1 MPFVFRKYLN
11 RRPGLQALYKWMYI
25 LLLWFILQA
34 AFAIDQLGLKLDRI
48 EYNNISA
55 DNIAIDLISGTGESV
70 TLRISAGQLSLPYS
84 TVLKQ
89 LLIQCPSGSLTVTTL
104 RCSKGDFEVQH
115 PDQGKISGQIELSY
129 QLDGSSGQIAI
140 SNMTISEYNIAG
152 SMAFDNRGW
161 SVAIRGNQLDVS
173 WLRKI
178 IEPYEIW
185 PKDYSDESGNVD
197 VDVTVT
203 GSELQIQKMQGMIGM
218 HDLGFYGANAA
229 EDLSGEITF
238 EIDIKDGWQIK
249 SEGTLAAG
257 SVYVEPGITMEN
269 LRPGIA
275 LEVTEQPL
283 QFKVD
288 IELDNPLQ
296 QFNVRRFEFDQPGV
310 MTANINA
317 NVTLSEATQIHSAAV
332 SLTSSDAG
340 QLYNTWLQPFLLN
353 TQFNMLEA
361 AGDFKTE
368 FQILNNEIRHLDM
381 RFDDIH
387 VYDGNDRFHIAG
399 LDGSF
404 IINETAQ
411 PEMSGLSW
419 KGAGIYRL
427 NIGAGKIALESG
439 NLAMNIVDWEDVLV
453 LDGVLHIDALNIIN
467 AGKPD
472 MTVTLDGALTPIDM
486 TNFTQ
491 AMGLPIMSGNLTGTI
506 KGLTYHRGNLAVEGQ
521 IDIGVFDGQVVVRN
535 LNIEDLF
542 GLVPVLRADIDIQT
556 LDLELLTG
564 QFSFGK
570 IQGRLSG
577 KVHNLELQA
586 WQPVYF
592 EAELATPADDTSRHR
607 ISQQAVDN
615 LGYIGGGSINA
626 LSSGFLSIFKE
637 YSYGRLGIGCRLYNG
652 VCELSGVT
660 DTEDGFIIVSRG
672 GLLPPWIEVKGTGH
686 SITWT
691 SLVEGLRTIT
701 TRRPEFR

>member
-1 MPFVFRKYLN
+1 MLPWFV
-11 RRPGLQALYKWMYI
+11 
-25 LLLWFILQA
+25 LQA

-55 DNIAIDLISGTGESV
+55 DSIIIDLVAGSGESIAMQ
-70 TLRISAGQLSLPYS
+70 ISAKQLSLPYS
-84 TVLKQ
+84 AILNQ
-89 LLIQCPSGSLTVTTL
+89 LVIQCPSGSLTATTL
-104 RCSKGDFEVQH
+104 RCSEGVFEVSHQEH
-115 PDQGKISGQIELSY
+115 GNISGQIEMTY
-129 QLDGSSGQIAI
+129 RLDGSAGKIILSGVSLAENNI
-140 SNMTISEYNIAG
+140 SSIME
-152 SMAFDNRGW
+152 FDNSGW
-161 SVAIRGNQLDVS
+161 SIDVEGDQFDLA

-185 PKDYSDESGNVD
+185 TENYSDESGKVD
-197 VDVTVT
+197 VDVNIT
-203 GSELQIQKMQGMIGM
+203 GIKSNINQIQGIIRVR
-218 HDLGFYGANAA
+218 DTGFYGANAA
-229 EDLSGEITF
+229 EDLSGEVNF
-238 EIDIKDGWQIK
+238 DVDMQDKWNIKA
-249 SEGTLAAG
+249 EGTITGG
-257 SVYVEPGITMEN
+257 SLYVEPGITLDN

-275 LEVTEQPL
+275 LEVIDQPL
-283 QFKVD
+283 RFAVD
-288 IELDNPLQ
+288 VRLDETLQ
-296 QFNVRRFEFDQPGV
+296 QMNLYRLDFDQPDV

-317 NVTLSEATQIHSAAV
+317 NVTLGEAMKIHHADV
-332 SLTSSDAG
+332 SLTAADTG
-340 QLYNTWLQPFLLN
+340 KFYNTWLQPFLLN
-353 TQFNMLEA
+353 TQFNMMEV
-361 AGDFKTE
+361 AGGLSANLRISD
-368 FQILNNEIRHLDM
+368 NELRHLDLQ
-381 RFDDIH
+381 FNDVH
-387 VYDGNDRFHIAG
+387 TYDGNDRFHIAG

-419 KGAGIYRL
+419 DGAGIYRL
-427 NIGAGKIALESG
+427 NAGAGKLALESS
-439 NLAMNIVDWEDVLV
+439 NLAMNIVDWEDVPV
-453 LDGVLHIDALNIIN
+453 LDGVLHIDTLSIIN

-472 MTVTLDGALTPIDM
+472 MAMMLDGTLTPIDM

-506 KGLTYHRGNLAVEGQ
+506 KGLTYHRGNLEVEGQ
-521 IDIGVFDGQVVVRN
+521 IDIGVFDGNVHVRN
-535 LNIEDLF
+535 LNIQDLF
-542 GLVPVLRADIDIQT
+542 GLVPVLRADIDIHN

-570 IQGRLSG
+570 IQGRLRG
-577 KVHNLELQA
+577 KVHKLELQA

-592 EAELATPADDTSRHR
+592 EAELATPPDDTSRHR

-626 LSSGFLSIFKE
+626 LSSGFLQIFKE

-701 TRRPEFR
+701 TNRPEFR